1 MEFSGAGKYDN
12 RNLSIA
18 ENAKLVCLFEETVAS
33 LRVRYLPVGRVLYP
47 LDPDLPSR
55 HFSFSL
61 STFSLYSNLRILV
74 SIFLCPLHKIN
85 ENEERNGVRIKG
97 GNEEASICQ
106 KWKCKSSVRRKG
118 GLSSDET
125 GLDGRLVVTVCL
137 GVRSGRTTE

>member
-12 RNLSIA
+12 GNLSIA

-61 STFSLYSNLRILV
+61 STPISEFQFLFFSV
-74 SIFLCPLHKIN
+74 LCRKLTKM
-85 ENEERNGVRIKG
+85 
-97 GNEEASICQ
+97 
-106 KWKCKSSVRRKG
+106 KSGKES
-118 GLSSDET
+118 E
-125 GLDGRLVVTVCL
+125 
-137 GVRSGRTTE
+137 